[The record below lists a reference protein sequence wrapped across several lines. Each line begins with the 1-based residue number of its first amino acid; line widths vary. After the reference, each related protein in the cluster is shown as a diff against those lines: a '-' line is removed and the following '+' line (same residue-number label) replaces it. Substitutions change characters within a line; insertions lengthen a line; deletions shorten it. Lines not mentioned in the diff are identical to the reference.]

1 MRLLVNNI
9 DDNITEFLNAYDCD
23 SVWSRTSLSYSSKF
37 ACNFFYSSR
46 HFFVNV
52 LPVLHAFI
60 RVLVFALVF

>member
-1 MRLLVNNI
+1 MHMTATVFGRGHR
-9 DDNITEFLNAYDCD
+9 
-23 SVWSRTSLSYSSKF
+23 SRTLLNLL
-37 ACNFFYSSR
+37 AIFFYSSR